1 MTPEPVTLL
10 ETMRAEDGQVAWLD
24 RHLARL
30 SASSAVFG
38 LVYDDAAV
46 RDAVSTALVQPGLA
60 YQPRHTPPPAS
71 PLPTGAGQG
80 EGVPGQTVSTGHV
93 QKLRLTLGPDGPA
106 ARASPLGG
114 APFRTVWLC
123 PDPLL
128 EAGGPLCRHKTT
140 SRAHY
145 ETPFE
150 RARAAGADEAL
161 LINTAGELVEGSRT
175 SLWVRR
181 GGEWL
186 TPPLAAGGL
195 PGVARAVLLRALP
208 RAREA
213 RLTPADLRGA
223 DALAVSNALRGLC
236 PVRLAGE
243 PPGRAAPL
251 ASLSPHVPMSGILD
265 LLAQNLNGAPMGQIA
280 QAIGADE
287 ATTRR
292 AVGAA
297 LPALLTGLDRNT
309 NAPGGAQA
317 LAGAVQRDHDGS
329 LLDNLGGFLSQ
340 MQGGGQAPAAGGGIG
355 GALGSMLGGAGGGGM
370 LGGLLGGLMGGR
382 STDGG
387 GILGHILGGQQPQVE
402 QGVAQASG
410 LNMGQVTKLL
420 PILAPIVMAAI
431 GKYMSGRN
439 ASPADLSGALTQEA
453 TVARHAAPTG
463 AMGALTGFLDADGDG
478 SITDDLMAR
487 AGQAGLGRLFGR

>member
-280 QAIGADE
+280 QAIRVAYWGA
-287 ATTRR
+287 
-292 AVGAA
+292 
-297 LPALLTGLDRNT
+297 
-309 NAPGGAQA
+309 
-317 LAGAVQRDHDGS
+317 
-329 LLDNLGGFLSQ
+329 
-340 MQGGGQAPAAGGGIG
+340 I
-355 GALGSMLGGAGGGGM
+355 
-370 LGGLLGGLMGGR
+370 
-382 STDGG
+382 
-387 GILGHILGGQQPQVE
+387 
-402 QGVAQASG
+402 
-410 LNMGQVTKLL
+410 
-420 PILAPIVMAAI
+420 
-431 GKYMSGRN
+431 
-439 ASPADLSGALTQEA
+439 
-453 TVARHAAPTG
+453 RH
-463 AMGALTGFLDADGDG
+463 
-478 SITDDLMAR
+478 
-487 AGQAGLGRLFGR
+487 